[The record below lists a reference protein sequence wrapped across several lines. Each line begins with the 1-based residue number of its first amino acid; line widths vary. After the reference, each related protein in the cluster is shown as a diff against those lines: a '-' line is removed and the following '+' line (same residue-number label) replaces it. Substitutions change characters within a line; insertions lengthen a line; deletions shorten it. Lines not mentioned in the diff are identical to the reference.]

1 MADYNIISAGFG
13 GQGGLFAGNVMANAG
28 LVDGKEVSWLPSY
41 GPEMR
46 GGTAN
51 CSVRIS
57 DGPIGSPLVTSAD
70 IVIALNGPS
79 FEKFV
84 GMVAPGGAIFY
95 DSDLSGGKTDRA
107 DIKLFPVRAAQLS
120 TDANLKDLA
129 NMIMLGKVL
138 KETGFSSLESVEQAI
153 EKSVS
158 DRRKHLIEPNI
169 RAVKLGM
176 GL

>member
-57 DGPIGSPLVTSAD
+57 DGPIGSPLVTAPD

-95 DSDLSGGKTDRA
+95 DSDLSSGKTDRK
-107 DIKLFPVRAAQLS
+107 DVKLFPIRAKQLS
-120 TDANLKDLA
+120 TDEKLDDLA

-138 KETGFSSLESVEQAI
+138 KETGFSTLESVEKAMAA
-153 EKSVS
+153 SVHE
-158 DRRKHLIEPNI
+158 RHKHLLEPNI

-176 GL
+176 TL

>member
-13 GQGGLFAGNVMANAG
+13 GQGGLFAGLVMTNAG

-57 DGPIGSPLVTSAD
+57 DVPIGSPLVTNPN

-79 FEKFV
+79 FDKFTE
-84 GMVAPGGAIFY
+84 MAAPGACVFY
-95 DSDLSGGKTDRA
+95 NSNLSDGKTNRT
-107 DIKLFPVRAAQLS
+107 DIKLFPVEATRLA
-120 TDANLKDLA
+120 DEENLQSLG
-129 NMIMLGKVL
+129 NMIIIGKVL
-138 KETGFSSLESVEQAI
+138 KETGFSSLQSVEQAVG
-153 EKSVS
+153 KSVKE
-158 DRRKHLIEPNI
+158 RHKHLLEPNM
-169 RAVKLGM
+169 RAIKLGM
-176 GL
+176 SL

>member
-1 MADYNIISAGFG
+1 MSDYNIIAAGFG
-13 GQGGLFAGNVMANAG
+13 GQGGLFAGSVMANAG

-57 DGPIGSPLVTSAD
+57 EQPIGSPLVTEPD
-70 IVIALNGPS
+70 IVIAMNGPS
-79 FEKFV
+79 FDKFV

-95 DSDLSGGKTDRA
+95 DSDLSDGKTERT

-120 TDANLKDLA
+120 TDENLQSLA
-129 NMIMLGKVL
+129 NMIILGKVV
-138 KETGFSSLESVEQAI
+138 KETKFASLESVEQAI
-153 EKSVS
+153 EKSVHE
-158 DRRKHLIEPNI
+158 RHKHLLEPNI
-169 RAVKLGM
+169 RAIKLGM
-176 GL
+176 SL